1 MKKCDN
7 KCDVDQEL
15 KKDVQQ
21 FYDGCREASWDFLG
35 PSYYLADNVM
45 LSFEIYLSKLIYFT
59 NTNSTVLAPSS
70 HALLETQR
78 KSKKLETSGWV
89 IIEGYNKV
97 VLEMVKDFNEVVKKL
112 SNIIGELTDPINDA
126 LNNVGCALSNFMT
139 DFIKKGVDD
148 CKKIVDYEP
157 VFKQFQKLMNT
168 VALIAEIVLNE
179 CELATREVSEAVT
192 VLTFLVEYFVLA
204 TQGINSCG
212 QTELLKTMKCSVP
225 KKIELLS
232 ESFEY
237 VLLQLTQAVESVV
250 FPFTESIKALLT
262 NLVNITMFLNTSLK
276 DILGPFEGVTI
287 NVGAITKN
295 LSKNSNSA
303 VKETTKGKTNI
314 LKGVTRK

>member
-1 MKKCDN
+1 MKR
-7 KCDVDQEL
+7 
-15 KKDVQQ
+15 DVQQ
-21 FYDGCREASWDFLG
+21 FYEGCRKASWNFLG
-35 PSYYLADNVM
+35 PSYSLADNVM

-59 NTNSTVLAPSS
+59 NTNSTVLAPSA

-78 KSKKLETSGWV
+78 KSRKLETSGLV
-89 IIEGYNKV
+89 IIKGYNKV

-126 LNNVGCALSNFMT
+126 INNVGCALSNFMT
-139 DFIKKGVDD
+139 DFLKKGVAG
-148 CKKIVDYEP
+148 CKKVVDYEP

-168 VALIAEIVLNE
+168 VALIAEILLNE
-179 CELATREVSEAVT
+179 CELATRQVNEAVT
-192 VLTFLVEYFVLA
+192 VLTFLVEYFALA

-212 QTELLKTMKCSVP
+212 QTELLEAKCSVP

-232 ESFEY
+232 VSFEY

-262 NLVNITMFLNTSLK
+262 NLVNITTFLNTSLK

-287 NVGAITKN
+287 NVGVITKN
-295 LSKNSNSA
+295 LSKNGNTA
-303 VKETTKGKTNI
+303 VKGVTNERSNI
-314 LKGVTRK
+314 LKGVASN